1 MATLEKVDVVIAGAG
16 ASGATFA
23 AVLAKAG
30 KKVVLL
36 DYGPDWQLGDL
47 ISSDMWG
54 RRIKPVGHPFILE
67 GKQVAPIGYHGG
79 WGVGGAAL
87 HWFANVPRLLPNDF
101 KIKSEH
107 GRSLDWPISYDDL
120 APWYDR
126 VAEEI
131 GISGDARAEEL
142 WRPAG
147 RAYPMPP
154 MKTFRNGEVWLKG
167 FAANNIRMV
176 PAAVAMNSV
185 DYKGRPA
192 CIYDGWCHVGCPT
205 GPLANPQVTYLGE
218 ARAAGAEVR
227 AWSTVTRVLTD
238 ATGRKATGLEYVDRD
253 GQKHVQPASVV
264 ICATWAAQNPR
275 LLLNSATDKHPNG
288 LANASGLVG
297 KYIMTH
303 FTAGTNAM
311 FDGDLE
317 GAKGTIGG
325 QFMSYE
331 RYGKTAHKGAF
342 GSTLLV
348 CGGAAKASGLTGM
361 HNARPDLFGPAL
373 ADFMKRAAKGFT
385 RFNAACEEQPK
396 IENRVELVSQK
407 DEFGMPLARIVH
419 NYDDNEAALWNA
431 NFEEGMKIARATDAK
446 DVWQLKGAMNA
457 IHLMGGTIMGTG
469 AANSV
474 VNSFGQTHEVPNL
487 YVAGP
492 GIFPTCGASNPTY
505 TIFALSL
512 RGAENLASSWS
523 TIAG

>member
-36 DYGPDWQLGDL
+36 DHGPDWQLGDL

-120 APWYDR
+120 APWYVR

-205 GPLANPQVTYLGE
+205 GALANPQVTYLGE